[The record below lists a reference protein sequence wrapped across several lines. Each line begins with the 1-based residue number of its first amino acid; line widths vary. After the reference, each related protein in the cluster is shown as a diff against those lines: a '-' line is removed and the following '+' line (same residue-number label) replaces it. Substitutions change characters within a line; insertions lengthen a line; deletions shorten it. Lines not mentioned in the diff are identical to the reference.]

1 MGYLVVFKVGLEV
14 GMIALGVAAK
24 RLFVGDATAVTTPH
38 RADLADVV
46 GEVVVGG
53 VLEEIGL
60 VAAPAGQPVRV
71 PIHIGIS

>member
-46 GEVVVGG
+46 GEVVVG
-53 VLEEIGL
+53 
-60 VAAPAGQPVRV
+60 
-71 PIHIGIS
+71 